1 MVNIVPALLPALVP
15 LATLLWIRAA
25 DHSITISRN
34 NWDQEYDY
42 IIVGGG
48 SAGAVMANRLS
59 EDESVKVLLLEAGGS
74 ENLFSDIPIAA
85 ATLQMTPIDWA
96 YQTEPQEAS
105 CFGLINRRSRWPRG
119 RVLGGSSVLN
129 YMLYIR
135 GNSRDYDNWAQN
147 LGAYGWSWDE
157 VLPYFIKSED
167 NRDPTIASNGYHGV
181 GGLLTVSSP
190 PDASP
195 IAIAFPEAGKHLG
208 YPNIDLN
215 GPTNTGFAIPQGT
228 VRRGARCS
236 TSKAFLQTSRNRPN
250 LHVVT
255 FAYVTKVIFN
265 EFNRA
270 QAVQFD
276 RFSLTHIVYAKKE
289 IILSGGSINSAQLLM
304 LSGIGPKEHLEAH
317 GIPVLADLPVGLN
330 LQDHIYPGGVHFA
343 CDGKY
348 SLIQRRIVS
357 IPNVIS
363 YFSAGRGP
371 LTAFGGVEGLG
382 FIKTKYVNQSD
393 DYPDFEIHMLNG
405 GPTSDDGQTFRR
417 VQGFTREMW
426 EKVYVPYLP
435 YDTFSMYPVLLRP
448 KSVGYVKL
456 RSSNPYDPPII
467 DPKYLT
473 HPDDILGVVDA
484 MKISIAVG
492 LTPPYKEMNA
502 RLFTT
507 VFPGCEVYK
516 MWSDEYLACVAR
528 TYTST
533 IYHPVGTAKM
543 GAPWD
548 PTAVVDPELRVLG
561 GIKGLRVVD
570 GSIMPKIVSGNTNA
584 PIIMIAEKAADIIKG
599 VRLPSVRP
607 TPHDGSDSF
616 FNNLLETKKR

>member
-1 MVNIVPALLPALVP
+1 MVTNIVPALLPALVP

-25 DHSITISRN
+25 DHSISISRN

-42 IIVGGG
+42 IVIGGG

-59 EDESVKVLLLEAGGS
+59 EDPAIKVLLLEAGGS

-85 ATLQMTPIDWA
+85 ATLQMTPIDWG

-135 GNSRDYDNWAQN
+135 GNSRDYDGWAKN
-147 LGAYGWSWDE
+147 GAYGWSWDE

-167 NRDPTIASNGYHGV
+167 NRDPSIAYNGYHGV
-181 GGLLTVSSP
+181 GGHLTVSSP

-195 IAIAFPEAGKHLG
+195 IATAFPEAGKHLG

-215 GPTNTGFAIPQGT
+215 GPTNAGFAIPQGT
-228 VRRGARCS
+228 IRRGARCS
-236 TSKAFLQTSRNRPN
+236 TSKAFLQSARDRPN

-255 FAYVTKVIFN
+255 FAYVTKIIFN
-265 EFNRA
+265 EFKRA

-276 RFSLTHIVYAKKE
+276 RFSLTHVVYAKKE
-289 IILSGGSINSAQLLM
+289 VILSAGSINSVQLLI
-304 LSGIGPKEHLEAH
+304 LSGIGPKDHLAEL
-317 GIPVLADLPVGLN
+317 GIPLLADLPVGLN
-330 LQDHIYPGGVHFA
+330 LQDHIYPGGPMTT
-343 CDGKY
+343 
-348 SLIQRRIVS
+348 L
-357 IPNVIS
+357 
-363 YFSAGRGP
+363 
-371 LTAFGGVEGLG
+371 GGVEGLG
-382 FIKTKYVNQSD
+382 FIKTKYANQTD

-448 KSVGYVKL
+448 KSIGYIKL

-473 HPDDILGVVDA
+473 HPDDILSMVDA

-492 LTPPYKEMNA
+492 LTPPYQAMNSQ
-502 RLFTT
+502 LFTT

-528 TYTST
+528 TYTAT

-543 GAPWD
+543 GPPWD

-570 GSIMPKIVSGNTNA
+570 GSIMPKLVSGNTNA

-599 VRLPSVRP
+599 VQLPPVRP
-607 TPHDGSDSF
+607 TPQEPNDSF
-616 FNNLLETKKR
+616 FDNFNILGKKKR